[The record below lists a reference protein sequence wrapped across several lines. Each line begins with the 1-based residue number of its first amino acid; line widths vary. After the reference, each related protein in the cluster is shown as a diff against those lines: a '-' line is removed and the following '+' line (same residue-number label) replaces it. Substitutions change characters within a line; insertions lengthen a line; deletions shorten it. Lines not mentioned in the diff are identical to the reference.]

1 VYISQRSGV
10 DIKVDHVQNVYD
22 DANGEE
28 GAADEMGQIKA
39 GEGPG
44 GDPLDMVESIDKVV
58 EEETGPV
65 TASPERRWDGGK
77 SREYQE
83 DNPWA

>member
-1 VYISQRSGV
+1 
-10 DIKVDHVQNVYD
+10 
-22 DANGEE
+22 
-28 GAADEMGQIKA
+28 MGQIKA

-65 TASPERRWDGGK
+65 TASPERRWDGEK